1 MKRNLLMVLA
11 LTAASAVHASLV
23 VSDGFETGIFA
34 GWTQFGTTGY
44 AISGNAHSGI
54 RAGEFLQMGSI
65 GGIQQTLNVTP
76 GQSYQITFWL
86 FNTGGGGVEEFQLK
100 WGGNTILDLV
110 NPAAFGYTKFTQF
123 VTGDGATDVLS
134 FGFRQDPGFFL
145 LDDVN
150 VEPVPEP
157 TTVIAGALLLLP
169 LGIGAVRQFRLR
181 ARAV

>member
-1 MKRNLLMVLA
+1 MKRNLLTVLA
-11 LTAASAVHASLV
+11 LMAASAVRASLV
-23 VSDGFETGIFA
+23 ANGGFETGSFS
-34 GWTQFGTTGY
+34 GWTQFGTAGY

-54 RAGEFLQMGSI
+54 RAGEFLQTGSI
-65 GGIQQTLNVTP
+65 GGIQQTLNVTL

-86 FNTGGGGVEEFQLK
+86 FNTGGTGAEEFQLK

-110 NPAAFGYTKFTQF
+110 NPAAFGYTKFTQI

-145 LDDVN
+145 LDDVS
-150 VEPVPEP
+150 VEAVPEP
-157 TTVIAGALLLLP
+157 ATVIAGVLLLLP
-169 LGIGAVRQFRLR
+169 LGIGAVRQFRHR